1 MGRGKRV
8 AERDGSMFIKKGGKK
23 KIILRNYLS
32 VIRCQT
38 KVVTKG
44 KSCLD
49 AVAANKPAT
58 SGDRHFFL

>member
-1 MGRGKRV
+1 MEGKRT
-8 AERDGSMFIKKGGKK
+8 RDGSMLIKNGGGGRET
-23 KIILRNYLS
+23 ILRNYSS

-58 SGDRHFFL
+58 SGDRHFFFD

>member
-1 MGRGKRV
+1 MDRYSLRRK
-8 AERDGSMFIKKGGKK
+8 EEKK
-23 KIILRNYLS
+23 KQYYAIISS